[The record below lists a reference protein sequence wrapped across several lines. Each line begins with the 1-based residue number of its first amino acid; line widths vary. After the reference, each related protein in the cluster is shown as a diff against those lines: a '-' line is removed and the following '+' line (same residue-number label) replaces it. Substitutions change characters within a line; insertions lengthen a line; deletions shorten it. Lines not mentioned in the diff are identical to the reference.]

1 MTDIDIEL
9 GLLREATLPD
19 ALAASDTA
27 IMARFFELRARGA
40 RRLIMLSGGSVT
52 LTAALLGIVSSTAPR
67 ERATDVT
74 APLVQY
80 DRAMALAPAAR
91 LVARQ

>member
-27 IMARFFELRARGA
+27 IMARF
-40 RRLIMLSGGSVT
+40 
-52 LTAALLGIVSSTAPR
+52 
-67 ERATDVT
+67 
-74 APLVQY
+74 
-80 DRAMALAPAAR
+80 
-91 LVARQ
+91 